1 MSIKALGYV
10 VVETAQPDEWDRF
23 LTQFVGVMRVDDA
36 ADGAALY
43 RVDDRVFRF
52 RIEPG
57 KREWFVAAG
66 YEVAD
71 RATLDALAARI
82 AAAGRP
88 VEWASDAEA
97 AGRGAEAMLRTSDPA
112 GNGLELYCG
121 DARTDV
127 PFVSPIGVPGFVTG
141 EMGMGH
147 AVFSAPNFDET
158 IAFHCEVL
166 GFGQTDMP
174 RFHLFGPDGP
184 SMGFAFLHAAN
195 GRHHSIAFGEGPI
208 PPSGAVHIMLELPNL
223 IEVGKAHDRMKRLGY
238 PESATLGRHVNDE
251 TTGFYVQTPS
261 GFDLEI
267 GCDSLVIDPATW
279 ETTRHEAISVWGH
292 EWAWQKALKDQQAQ
306 EQQAQEQGAEA

>member
-1 MSIKALGYV
+1 MNAAMGIKALGYV
-10 VVETAQPDEWDRF
+10 VVETARPAEWDRF
-23 LTQFVGVMRVDDA
+23 LTAFVGTMRVADA

-43 RVDDRVFRF
+43 RVDDRVFRL
-52 RIEPG
+52 RVQPG
-57 KREWFVAAG
+57 EREWFVAAG
-66 YEVAD
+66 YEVD
-71 RATLDALAARI
+71 GRAALDALADKV

-88 VEWASDAEA
+88 VDWASAGEA
-97 AGRGAEAMLRTSDPA
+97 AGRGAEALLRTTDPA

-121 DARTDV
+121 DARTAE

-141 EMGMGH
+141 AMGMGH

-158 IAFHCEVL
+158 IAFHCDVL
-166 GFGQTDMP
+166 GFHQTDMP
-174 RFHLFGPDGP
+174 RFQLFGPEGP
-184 SMGFAFLHAAN
+184 SMGFAFLHADN

-208 PPSGAVHIMLELPNL
+208 PPSGAVHIMLELPSL
-223 IEVGKAHDRMKRLGY
+223 IEVGKAHDRMKAMGY

-279 ETTRHEAISVWGH
+279 QTTRHEAISVWGH
-292 EWAWQKALKDQQAQ
+292 EWAWQKAMKQQ
-306 EQQAQEQGAEA
+306 QEQGEHA